1 MSVQQTGSGAAGNIP
16 AEEKKKFPLK
26 KRVSH
31 VLEFGFTML
40 FFGIINLF
48 PFSALHSVA
57 KFFRILLSPF
67 LNSARRRI
75 RAHVSET
82 LRITDE
88 QELKR
93 FVNNNLDNTIR
104 SFFELMQAWKMKKKK
119 FIDKYVEFGE
129 DSLAIAADK
138 EQGVVFAEGHFGNW
152 EIPIPAYAS
161 IGFRVFFSAQKLSNP
176 YVDAWTHRTRI
187 GYGGGGPIY
196 LKEAEKFIPLLRR
209 KEPLGLVS
217 DQDAGHD
224 GIFINF
230 LGRMAA
236 THTGPA
242 LLAYLGKAKLA
253 VGFCIHQGKGRYKFY
268 SRILY
273 RFKNKSD
280 FASSREAAVELTK
293 LWVGELEKE
302 IRKYPEQYF
311 WVHRR
316 WKTRPPEESQEV
328 A

>member
-1 MSVQQTGSGAAGNIP
+1 MP
-16 AEEKKKFPLK
+16 APEEIKKFPLK
-26 KRVSH
+26 KRISH

-48 PFSALHSVA
+48 PFSALHSVS

-75 RAHVSET
+75 RTHVSET

-88 QELKR
+88 KELKR

-119 FIDKYVEFGE
+119 FIDKYVELGDE
-129 DSLAIAADK
+129 IHEIVADRT
-138 EQGVVFAEGHFGNW
+138 QGVIFAEGHFGNW
-152 EIPIPAYAS
+152 EIPVPTFAS
-161 IGFRVFFSAQKLSNP
+161 LGFKVFFSAQRLSNP

-196 LKEAEKFIPLLRR
+196 LREAEKFIPLLRR

-217 DQDAGHD
+217 DQDAGND
-224 GIFINF
+224 GIFVNF
-230 LGRMAA
+230 LGRQAA

-242 LLAYLGKAKLA
+242 VMAYLGKAKLVVA
-253 VGFCIHQGKGRYKFY
+253 FCIHKGKGRYKFY
-268 SRILY
+268 AKTLY
-273 RFKNKSD
+273 RFKSKSD
-280 FASSREAAVELTK
+280 FASSRDAAEQLTR
-293 LWVGELEKE
+293 LWVGELDKE
-302 IRKYPEQYF
+302 VRKYPEQYF
-311 WVHRR
+311 WAHRR
-316 WKTRPPEESQEV
+316 WKTRPPEETTG
-328 A
+328 AT

>member
-1 MSVQQTGSGAAGNIP
+1 MSETTTETPGKKPV
-16 AEEKKKFPLK
+16 EEKKKFPLK
-26 KRVSH
+26 KRISH
-31 VLEFGFTML
+31 VLEFAFTML
-40 FFGIINLF
+40 FFCIINLF
-48 PFSALHSVA
+48 PFSALHSVS

-75 RAHVSET
+75 RTHVSET
-82 LRITDE
+82 LKITDE
-88 QELKR
+88 KELKR

-129 DSLAIAADK
+129 DSVPIAQDK
-138 EQGVVFAEGHFGNW
+138 TQGVVFAEGHFGNW
-152 EIPIPAYAS
+152 EIPIPAFAS
-161 IGFRVFFSAQKLSNP
+161 IGFKVFFSAQKLSNP

-217 DQDAGHD
+217 DQDAGYD
-224 GIFINF
+224 GIFVDF
-230 LGRMAA
+230 MGRKAA

-253 VGFCIHQGKGRYKFY
+253 VGFCIHQGKGRYRFY

-273 RFKNKSD
+273 RFQNKSD
-280 FASSREAAVELTK
+280 FASSKDAAEKLTK
-293 LWVGELEKE
+293 LWVSELEKE
-302 IRKYPEQYF
+302 VRKYPEQYF

-316 WKTRPPEESQEV
+316 WKTRPPEETQG
-328 A
+328 AA